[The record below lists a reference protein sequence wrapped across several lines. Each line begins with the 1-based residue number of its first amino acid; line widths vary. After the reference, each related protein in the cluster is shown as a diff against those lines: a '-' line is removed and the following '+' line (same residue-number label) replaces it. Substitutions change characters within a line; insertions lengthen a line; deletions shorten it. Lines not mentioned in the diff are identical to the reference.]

1 VWITTGELVNFSPND
16 VSPIISSL
24 LIMVVVVVVVVVVV
38 PNVVVLLGM
47 ASSSLPWPVSIFRT
61 DDGVVTFVEE

>member
-1 VWITTGELVNFSPND
+1 MWITTGELVNFSPND

-24 LIMVVVVVVVVVVV
+24 LIMVVVVVVVVVV

>member
-24 LIMVVVVVVVVVVV
+24 LIMVVVVVVVVV

>member
-1 VWITTGELVNFSPND
+1 MWITTGELVNFSPND
-16 VSPIISSL
+16 VSPMISSSS
-24 LIMVVVVVVVVVVV
+24 LIMMGVVV

>member
-1 VWITTGELVNFSPND
+1 MWITTGELVNFSPND

-24 LIMVVVVVVVVVVV
+24 LIMVVVVVVVVVV
-38 PNVVVLLGM
+38 PTVVVLLGM

>member
-1 VWITTGELVNFSPND
+1 MWITTGELVNFSPND
-16 VSPIISSL
+16 VSPIIFSL
-24 LIMVVVVVVVVVVV
+24 LIMVVVVVVVVV

>member
-1 VWITTGELVNFSPND
+1 MWITTGELVNFSPND

-24 LIMVVVVVVVVVVV
+24 LIMVVVVVVVVV